1 MSKPPPIG
9 SHPRRGEVWLAD
21 FNPARGS
28 EQAGMRPALVV
39 QNDTGNRFSSTTIV
53 AAITTTLRPFPV
65 TVVVEGGDG
74 GLSTRSM
81 INLAQLLTIDKTR
94 LSKRLGTLSRRRLA
108 EVDRALAVSLGIGA
122 GVLAGMSSS
131 PADG

>member
-1 MSKPPPIG
+1 
-9 SHPRRGEVWLAD
+9 
-21 FNPARGS
+21 
-28 EQAGMRPALVV
+28 
-39 QNDTGNRFSSTTIV
+39 
-53 AAITTTLRPFPV
+53 
-65 TVVVEGGDG
+65 
-74 GLSTRSM
+74 M